1 MDTVVIYPGRF
12 HPFHKGHKSVYD
24 TLVKRFGKDRVY
36 IATSDK
42 VDPPKSPFTFG
53 EKRAMMALTGV
64 DPSRV
69 VQVKNPYQAT
79 EITDNFD
86 PQNTIALFAVS
97 DKDMAEDPR
106 FSFKPRKDGQPSYYQ
121 PASKDMQGF
130 DKHAYIIT
138 VPTLQFNVLGKP
150 MRSASE
156 FRANFASADDET
168 QKAMI
173 TDLFGRYDPNTHKTM
188 AQKIVEQ
195 LQRADEIL
203 DKLIELG
210 ADDCYILEAC
220 IRVEALVESIN
231 MTQRKQTLYQ
241 AIMEGGHTLPE
252 HEIVREANYSK
263 WDHPESA
270 DYSQFLEKTFGQPDE
285 ATDEQTVWHGIDG
298 FKRVVVRD
306 EYILHGSP
314 APHYDFVYS
323 YIDLEVPEEL
333 SDELAKCSGSILIDH
348 LKNEVG
354 ARCGSLTANA
364 VTLNFV
370 MDVVHGRTKPEKE
383 EYEKRILSMKDM
395 FGRGM
400 KFSLEWW
407 PDEAGDADPD
417 NPYYAESIREHFTP
431 ANEEITDFNKQD
443 PMNSV
448 IAIRGIGTMSISSA
462 LEKVSEMAL
471 DIAKLGAMK
480 DAKNVQDNLPRY
492 MDLLGTYNE
501 SIQEAYR
508 ELAAQRKRGGTASK
522 GIDKDISEQVTDRQR
537 QIQDLYQ
544 AANDA
549 WNRGE
554 RLSKNKQIHDQRY
567 RLRNDPALKKDM
579 SESKDQLKST
589 DKFTKSSK
597 PGGKESPHPA
607 RGMLVGSKKI
617 GEATKDLSLDDV
629 DPKLRPVLQQAI
641 TKYPFAKNALDA
653 ALHMMMDQ
661 MKSDFKQDME
671 INRLDKENDTQDQEI
686 DDLERKVTK
695 EHCGDPMAP
704 DHKQGRILLMKL
716 YKKEMQC
723 VPGSPEHFE
732 VVKMIDGCRKN
743 IGLDEGMIGDIATA
757 ISKPVKAVVDKTV
770 KDYKNRKRLFG
781 KGKIA

>member
-36 IATSDK
+36 IATSNK
-42 VDPPKSPFTFG
+42 VDPPKSPFTFD

-462 LEKVSEMAL
+462 LKEVSEMAANVSNL
-471 DIAKLGAMK
+471 AKVK
-480 DAKNVQDNLPRY
+480 DAKGIQDNFDRY
-492 MDLLGTYNE
+492 MSLLNVYNT
-501 SIQEAYR
+501 SIQEAYS
-508 ELAAQRKRGGTASK
+508 ELAQQRKRGGTASR
-522 GIDKDISEQVTDRQR
+522 GIDKDIQEGDK
-537 QIQDLYQ
+537 DLVRIPK
-544 AANDA
+544 DTSD
-549 WNRGE
+549 
-554 RLSKNKQIHDQRY
+554 RLSVMEPSASLADAEKAFIELLRYQQLVKGLKATRKN
-567 RLRNDPALKKDM
+567 
-579 SESKDQLKST
+579 EE
-589 DKFTKSSK
+589 
-597 PGGKESPHPA
+597 KE
-607 RGMLVGSKKI
+607 L

-743 IGLDEGMIGDIATA
+743 IGLDEGMMGDIATA

>member
-492 MDLLGTYNE
+492 MDLLATYNQ

-508 ELAAQRKRGGTASK
+508 ELASQRKRGGTASR
-522 GIDKDISEQVTDRQR
+522 GIDKDIQESDK
-537 QIQDLYQ
+537 DLVRIPK
-544 AANDA
+544 DTSD
-549 WNRGE
+549 
-554 RLSKNKQIHDQRY
+554 RLSVMEPSASLADTEKAFIELLRYQQLVKGLKATRKN
-567 RLRNDPALKKDM
+567 
-579 SESKDQLKST
+579 EE
-589 DKFTKSSK
+589 
-597 PGGKESPHPA
+597 KE
-607 RGMLVGSKKI
+607 L

-743 IGLDEGMIGDIATA
+743 IGLDEGMMGDIATA

-781 KGKIA
+781 KGKIT

>member
-36 IATSDK
+36 IATSNK
-42 VDPPKSPFTFG
+42 VDPPKSPFTFD

-79 EITDNFD
+79 EITDNYD

-121 PASKDMQGF
+121 PAQKDMVGF
-130 DKHAYIIT
+130 DKHAYIVTI
-138 VPTLQFNVLGKP
+138 PTLQFNVLGEP
-150 MRSASE
+150 MRSATE
-156 FRANFASADDET
+156 FRANFARADDEK
-168 QKAMI
+168 QKSMI
-173 TDLFGRYDPNTHKTM
+173 TDLFGRYDPNVHRTM

-210 ADDCYILEAC
+210 ADDKYILEAC
-220 IRVEALVESIN
+220 ARVDMLKNRVLTEN
-231 MTQRKQTLYQ
+231 RRQTLYQ

-252 HEIVREANYSK
+252 SEIVREADYSA
-263 WDHPESA
+263 WDHKEPVAYAEHLA
-270 DYSQFLEKTFGQPDE
+270 KTFGEPDE
-285 ATDEQTVWHGIDG
+285 HTKEQAVWHNVDG
-298 FKRVVVRD
+298 FKRIVVRD

-314 APHYDFVYS
+314 APHYDFIYS
-323 YIDLEVPEEL
+323 YIDLEVDEDL

-354 ARCGSLTANA
+354 ARCGSITANA
-364 VTLNFV
+364 TTLNFCL
-370 MDVVHGRTKPEKE
+370 DVVAGRTEPTKE
-383 EYEKRILSMKDM
+383 EYEKRILGMSDM
-395 FGRGM
+395 FERGM
-400 KFSLEWW
+400 KTTYDWW
-407 PDEAGDADPD
+407 PDESNDADPE
-417 NPYYAESIREHFTP
+417 NPYYTESVS
-431 ANEEITDFNKQD
+431 EEITDFDKED

-462 LEKVSEMAL
+462 LEKVSEMAM

-492 MDLLGTYNE
+492 MDLLATYNE

-508 ELAAQRKRGGTASK
+508 ELAAQRRRGGTASR
-522 GIDKDISEQVTDRQR
+522 GIDKDIEENYLVATP
-537 QIQDLYQ
+537 
-544 AANDA
+544 ANPLA
-549 WNRGE
+549 MMGVPSRGG
-554 RLSKNKQIHDQRY
+554 
-567 RLRNDPALKKDM
+567 AGAKKDILGTLNVV
-579 SESKDQLKST
+579 SKSAQKDYDDYDKKQQAQDARQGALQSQIDQI
-589 DKFTKSSK
+589 K
-597 PGGKESPHPA
+597 PAKPVPGIAQRK
-607 RGMLVGSKKI
+607 VKTT
-617 GEATKDLSLDDV
+617 EATKDLSLDDV

-661 MKSDFKQDME
+661 MKSDFKQDTE
-671 INRLDKENDTQDQEI
+671 INRLDRENDSQDQDI
-686 DDLERKVTK
+686 DNLERKITR
-695 EHCGDPMAP
+695 EHCGDPMAD
-704 DHKQGRILLMKL
+704 DHKPVRVLLMKL
-716 YKKEMQC
+716 YQKEMEC

-732 VVKMIDGCRKN
+732 VMQMIDGCRKN
-743 IGLDEGMIGDIATA
+743 IGLNENAFTDFAKSVGSAIA
-757 ISKPVKAVVDKTV
+757 KPVKAVVNKTV
-770 KDYKNRKRLFG
+770 KDFKDRPKQFG
-781 KGKIA
+781 KGKVT